1 MEALPGPEGDPSEIA
16 LERLRRASAAAVPEE
31 RQPEMD
37 ALLSSMEGM
46 RAAEEQLM
54 DAAKQLGPLPQPDD
68 PEAQPE
74 AWMDRADASADLY
87 QGLFKLVDAACSGMC
102 LGIFA
107 LSPDRGECLWAPHS
121 FPSCLTSKAG
131 SREATCGMA

>member
-46 RAAEEQLM
+46 RVSGAQQAY
-54 DAAKQLGPLPQPDD
+54 PLPMV
-68 PEAQPE
+68 AHVFCCLV
-74 AWMDRADASADLY
+74 SA
-87 QGLFKLVDAACSGMC
+87 A
-102 LGIFA
+102 
-107 LSPDRGECLWAPHS
+107 
-121 FPSCLTSKAG
+121 
-131 SREATCGMA
+131 